1 MRSEPT
7 FLLTP
12 TVLSPELNADTHHM
26 APCVLSARNLQ
37 RNQKKKK
44 EADEEEERRERI
56 RDTAAALPALERR
69 QVCGGKV
76 SADLRLTLHAR
87 K

>member
-1 MRSEPT
+1 MCSEPT

-37 RNQKKKK
+37 RNKK
-44 EADEEEERRERI
+44 EDEEEEHRERI
-56 RDTAAALPALERR
+56 RDTAASLPALERR

-76 SADLRLTLHAR
+76 SADLWLTLHAR